1 MPTKKTTAPGETS
14 TALPGGDDTTIIRVV
29 LVDDHMI
36 VRQGVRALLQST
48 LGAPA
53 IRVVGEASDAASCY
67 ELVAR
72 ERPDV
77 AVVDLSLPG
86 VHGTDVVRQLKSAP
100 GPAVVV
106 LSMHASPEVVARAR
120 AAGCDGYV
128 VKGGDVAELAA
139 AIRSTAAGRPYF
151 SSAVAASGPAAGRDQ
166 AGPLERLSQ
175 RERQILQL
183 IAQSGTNKTI
193 AAELGISVHTVNA
206 HRTSLMAKLDIHD
219 AQGLTRFALEHGL
232 IARPGEAP

>member
-1 MPTKKTTAPGETS
+1 
-14 TALPGGDDTTIIRVV
+14 
-29 LVDDHMI
+29 
-36 VRQGVRALLQST
+36 
-48 LGAPA
+48 
-53 IRVVGEASDAASCY
+53 
-67 ELVAR
+67 
-72 ERPDV
+72 
-77 AVVDLSLPG
+77 
-86 VHGTDVVRQLKSAP
+86 
-100 GPAVVV
+100 
-106 LSMHASPEVVARAR
+106 MH
-120 AAGCDGYV
+120 DV

-151 SSAVAASGPAAGRDQ
+151 SSAVAASGPAGRDQ